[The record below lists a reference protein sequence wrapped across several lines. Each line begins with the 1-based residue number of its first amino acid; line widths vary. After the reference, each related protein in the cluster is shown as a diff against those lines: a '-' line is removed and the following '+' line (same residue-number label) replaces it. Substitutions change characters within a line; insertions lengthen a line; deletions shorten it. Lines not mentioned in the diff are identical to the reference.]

1 MLNAQSQYYVAIF
14 PAAYYHESLK
24 THLLSYIYIN
34 VHVYKITLFKILLY
48 QTAFEEEIIF
58 RKHQYHIQQHAY
70 CNKNVQNSR

>member
-14 PAAYYHESLK
+14 PAAYYHESLNPPFI
-24 THLLSYIYIN
+24 LYIHN

-58 RKHQYHIQQHAY
+58 RKDQYHIQQHAY